1 VSQVP
6 ASGSEAVLSPSEIQ
20 LLRELAVGLPERFPS
35 IVDGE
40 GRPAPA
46 DIEFGFLKG
55 RLVLFQIRP
64 FLESAQ
70 ARGHAYLQALDQAVV
85 ATADKGVAMAGVPGG
100 GGH

>member
-6 ASGSEAVLSPSEIQ
+6 ASGAEAVLIPSEIQ
-20 LLRELAVGLPERFPS
+20 ALRDLTAGLAERFPP
-35 IVDGE
+35 IVDAE

-64 FLESAQ
+64 FLESAR
-70 ARGHAYLQALDQAVV
+70 ARHHAYLQALDQAL
-85 ATADKGVAMAGVPGG
+85 AGAADKGVAMAGVPGG
-100 GGH
+100 GEH

>member
-1 VSQVP
+1 MSQVP
-6 ASGSEAVLSPSEIQ
+6 ASGAEAVLSPSEIEV
-20 LLRELAVGLPERFPS
+20 LRELAAGLPERFPP
-35 IVDGE
+35 IVDAE

-70 ARGHAYLQALDQAVV
+70 ARGHAYLQALDRAV
-85 ATADKGVAMAGVPGG
+85 AGAADKGVAMAGVPGG